1 MPGLVRRIESIMG
14 ELGLADERLSIRM
27 TGCPNGCARPYLG
40 DIGFVGRTPGKYQ
53 VYLGGDFEGTRLNS
67 LVADLVPAKQLAEM
81 LRPIFVAFRDER
93 QTGEAFGNFCNRV
106 GRERLRELALST
118 PELAGVAR

>member
-1 MPGLVRRIESIMG
+1 GVRQIEG
-14 ELGLADERLSIRM
+14 VLDELGLADERLSIRM

-67 LVADLVPAKQLAEM
+67 LIADLVPSKHLATM
-81 LRPIFVAFRDER
+81 LRPVFVVFRDER
-93 QTGEAFGNFCNRV
+93 NPGESFGNFCNRI
-106 GRERLRELALST
+106 GRERLRSLSLSQ
-118 PELAGVAR
+118 PELVGVR